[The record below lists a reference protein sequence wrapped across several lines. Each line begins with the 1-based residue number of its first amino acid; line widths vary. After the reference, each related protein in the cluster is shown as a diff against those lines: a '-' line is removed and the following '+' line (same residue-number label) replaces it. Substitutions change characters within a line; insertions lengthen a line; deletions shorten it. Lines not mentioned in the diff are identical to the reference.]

1 MKIIKVNKCEEC
13 PYSLTYY
20 LFKNK
25 FNDICGTCMLIMK
38 DIKTDN
44 KIPKWCPLED
54 YKK

>member
-13 PYSLTYY
+13 PYCLAY

-25 FNDICGTCMLIMK
+25 FNDVRGTCKLIMK

-54 YKK
+54 KK